1 MILLVLMSVGA
12 GMIFGILGFGNNWIF
27 SKGVDIF
34 LALLIFFVGWE
45 MGSDVERV
53 RNVLKKGYKLLL
65 IPFSSILGSIVAG
78 FTIGLFLK
86 MGPRGGAVVASGMG
100 WYSFTGSFLTSQG
113 YETLGAIAF
122 TANILREILTI
133 FFAPL
138 LARIDVLAPVASGGA
153 TSMDSTLGII
163 RLVSGREIE
172 PISFLNG
179 FVITLV
185 VPIVSPLLVEILLK

>member
-1 MILLVLMSVGA
+1 MILLVLISVGA
-12 GMIFGILGFGNNWIF
+12 GIILGTLDLGNSWIF

-53 RNVLKKGYKLLL
+53 QRTLKKGYKLLF
-65 IPFSSILGSIVAG
+65 IPFFSILGSIVAG
-78 FTIGLFLK
+78 FIIGLFLK
-86 MGPRGGAVVASGMG
+86 IGPKGSMIVASGMG

-113 YETLGAIAF
+113 FETLGTVAF
-122 TANILREILTI
+122 ISNILREILTI

-138 LARIDVLAPVASGGA
+138 LAKIDALAPVVSGGA
-153 TSMDSTLGII
+153 TSMDSTLGVI
-163 RLVSGREIE
+163 RLVSGKDVE

-179 FVITLV
+179 FIITLMI
-185 VPIVSPLLVEILLK
+185 PIVSPLLVEIFLK

>member
-12 GMIFGILGFGNNWIF
+12 GVMFGILGLGNHWIF

-65 IPFSSILGSIVAG
+65 IPFSSILGSIAAG
-78 FTIGLFLK
+78 FVIGFFLK
-86 MGPRGGAVVASGMG
+86 MGPEGGAVVASGMG
-100 WYSFTGSFLTSQG
+100 WYSFTGSFLASQG
-113 YETLGAIAF
+113 YEKLGAVAF
-122 TANILREILTI
+122 TANIFRELLTI
-133 FFAPL
+133 FLAPL
-138 LARIDVLAPVASGGA
+138 LVKIDTMAPVASGGA
-153 TSMDSTLGII
+153 TSMDSTLGVI
-163 RLVSGREIE
+163 RLVSGKEIE

-179 FVITLV
+179 FTITLV
-185 VPIVSPLLVEILLK
+185 VPVVSPLLVEILLK